1 MNRLRYHKFTKGF
14 SLIEMI
20 VAVAIISILASLSIP
35 AFNSKVRKSRRTEGI
50 TALLE
55 TSREFE
61 EYRSQNGAYPPSN
74 TNLPS
79 NSDFYRY
86 NSTTTSNSY
95 TINAVA
101 QGGQASDVEGNYS
114 CSTISITNTGYASP
128 PECWR
133 GQL

>member
-1 MNRLRYHKFTKGF
+1 MNKIRQQKLTKGF

-35 AFNSKVRKSRRTEGI
+35 AYNSKVRKSRRTEAI
-50 TALLE
+50 TSLLE
-55 TSREFE
+55 TAREFE
-61 EYRSQNGAYPPSN
+61 EYRSQNGSFPASN

-79 NSDFYRY
+79 STDYYRY
-86 NSTTTSNSY
+86 TSTTTSNSY
-95 TINAVA
+95 TLNAIGK
-101 QGGQASDVEGNYS
+101 GGQTADKEGNYS
-114 CSTISITNTGYASP
+114 CSTLTTTNTGYSSP